1 MNKRWFYQ
9 ILAPIGLVLMVAG
22 CSDEKK
28 QVVQQSETEHTGGTN
43 QTSENITAKE
53 TTIDKFEQLEKEYDA
68 RLGVYAIDTGTK
80 ETVEFREN
88 ERFAYTST
96 FKALAAAVLLKQN
109 PISMLEEIRTFTNED
124 IVTYSPITEDF
135 VNKGMSLGKIAEAAM
150 QYSDNTAGNLLFE
163 ELGGP
168 DGFEKALRESGDTIT
183 MVDRIEPDLNG
194 AIPGESRDTSTPKA
208 LATTLEVFGI
218 SEYLPTDKQEI
229 FTNWLKGNTTGDS
242 LIRAGVPES
251 WEVGDKSGAGG
262 YGTRNDIAIVWPPNR
277 EPIIIAIM
285 SSRNEEKASFND
297 ELIAKA
303 AKVIAQAYSNNK

>member
-1 MNKRWFYQ
+1 MNKIYYFQ
-9 ILAPIGLVLMVAG
+9 ILAMIGLVLMVVG
-22 CSDEKK
+22 CTDEKK
-28 QVVQQSETEHTGGTN
+28 QVVQQSEKEHTEEIS

-53 TTIDKFEQLEKEYDA
+53 SAMEKFVQLEKEYDA
-68 RLGVYAIDTGTK
+68 RLGVYVIDTGTK
-80 ETVEFREN
+80 DIVGFHED

-96 FKALAAAVLLKQN
+96 SKALATAVLLKQN
-109 PISMLEEIRTFTNED
+109 PISVLEEIRTFTNED
-124 IVTYSPITEDF
+124 IVNYSPITEDF
-135 VNKGMSLGKIAEAAM
+135 VNKGMSLGKIAEAAV

-183 MVDRIEPDLNG
+183 MADRIEPELNE
-194 AIPGESRDTSTPKA
+194 AIPGDSRDTSTPKA
-208 LATTLEVFGI
+208 LATSLEVFGI
-218 SEYLPTDKQEI
+218 SEYLPADKQEI
-229 FTNWLKGNTTGDS
+229 FTNWLKGSTTGDS
-242 LIRAGVPES
+242 LIRAGVPEG

-285 SSRNEEKASFND
+285 SSRNEEDASFND

-303 AKVIAQAYSNNK
+303 TKVIVQALSNNK

>member
-9 ILAPIGLVLMVAG
+9 ILALIGLVLMVVG

-53 TTIDKFEQLEKEYDA
+53 TTMEKFEQLEKEYDA

-80 ETVEFREN
+80 ETVEFRED

-96 FKALAAAVLLKQN
+96 SKALATAVLLKQN
-109 PISMLEEIRTFTNED
+109 PISVLEEIRTFTNED

-183 MVDRIEPDLNG
+183 MADRIEPDLNE
-194 AIPGESRDTSTPKA
+194 AIPGDSRDTSTPKA

-218 SEYLPTDKQEI
+218 SEYLPADKQEI

-242 LIRAGVPES
+242 LIRAGVPEG

-285 SSRNEEKASFND
+285 SSRNEENASFND

-303 AKVIAQAYSNNK
+303 TKVIAQAYSNNK

>member
-9 ILAPIGLVLMVAG
+9 ILALIGLVLMFVG
-22 CSDEKK
+22 CSNEKE

-53 TTIDKFEQLEKEYDA
+53 TTMEKFEQLEKEYDA

-80 ETVEFREN
+80 ETVEFRED

-96 FKALAAAVLLKQN
+96 SKALATAVLLKQN
-109 PISMLEEIRTFTNED
+109 PISVLEEIRTFTNED

-183 MVDRIEPDLNG
+183 MADRIEPDLNE
-194 AIPGESRDTSTPKA
+194 AIPGDSQDTSTPKA

-218 SEYLPTDKQEI
+218 SEYLPADKQEI

-242 LIRAGVPES
+242 LIRAGVPEG

-285 SSRNEEKASFND
+285 SSRNEENASFND

-303 AKVIAQAYSNNK
+303 TKVIAQAFSNNK

>member
-1 MNKRWFYQ
+1 MNKRGIYQ
-9 ILAPIGLVLMVAG
+9 ILAPIGLVLMVVG

-53 TTIDKFEQLEKEYDA
+53 TTMEKFEQLEKEYDA

-80 ETVEFREN
+80 ETVEFRED

-109 PISMLEEIRTFTNED
+109 PISVLEEIRTFTNED

-183 MVDRIEPDLNG
+183 MADRIEPDLNE
-194 AIPGESRDTSTPKA
+194 AIPGDSRDTSTPKA

-218 SEYLPTDKQEI
+218 SEYLPADKQEI

-242 LIRAGVPES
+242 LIRAGVPEG

-285 SSRNEEKASFND
+285 SSRNAENASFND

-303 AKVIAQAYSNNK
+303 TKVIVQAFSNNK

>member
-28 QVVQQSETEHTGGTN
+28 QVVQQAETEHTGGTN

-53 TTIDKFEQLEKEYDA
+53 TVMEKFKQLEKEYDA

-88 ERFAYTST
+88 ERFAYAST

-109 PISMLEEIRTFTNED
+109 PISVLEKIRTFTNED
-124 IVTYSPITEDF
+124 IITYSPITEDF

-183 MVDRIEPDLNG
+183 MADRIEPDLNE

-218 SEYLPTDKQEI
+218 SEYLPADKQEI

-251 WEVGDKSGAGG
+251 WVVGDKSGAGG

-285 SSRNEEKASFND
+285 SSRNDENASFND
-297 ELIAKA
+297 KLIAKA